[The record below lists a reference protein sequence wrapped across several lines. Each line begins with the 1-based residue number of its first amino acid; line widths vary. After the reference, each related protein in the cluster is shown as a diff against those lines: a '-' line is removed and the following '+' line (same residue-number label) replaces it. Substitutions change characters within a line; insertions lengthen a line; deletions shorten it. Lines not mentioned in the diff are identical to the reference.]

1 MSIDPE
7 APASATPTPGPSA
20 ASDTREIA
28 SGPMLRRGS
37 EQPGAD
43 PWRDVLLSLSL
54 ELPLDA
60 SPREL
65 ADRFLDGLVG
75 LLPHLALGACIVTE
89 PGEPPTLCVRLPPGA
104 SDAMERDPTRLFP
117 LLREERI
124 LELDDASTFHVATNG
139 PLAPLDLQIA
149 ERSAQVL
156 GRALARSRAFRA
168 SERSSRS
175 LERLQA
181 RMIQAE
187 KLASLGQIVAGIVHE
202 LNNPLTSILAY
213 TDYLARK
220 RRALDIDDEVE
231 DDLERLRRIE
241 EAASRILK
249 FSRDLVAYARP
260 SAEVPGPVSLNEVID
275 KALGFCEHE
284 FHRIVVDY
292 DVAEG
297 LPPIRGVS
305 GSLIQVF
312 VNLFTNAAH
321 AMSDGGRL
329 LIRAR
334 VEPTARALLVDVE
347 DEGLGI
353 EPENVSLIFEPFF
366 TTKTEGRGTGL
377 GLSIVR
383 GIVDTHGGT
392 VAVRSFPGRGTVFTL
407 TLPLAGS

>member
-1 MSIDPE
+1 MKLEPS
-7 APASATPTPGPSA
+7 STPTPTPA
-20 ASDTREIA
+20 PAVASDTREIG
-28 SGPMLRRGS
+28 SGPVRRGS

-43 PWRDVLLSLSL
+43 PWRDVLLDLSL

-60 SPREL
+60 NPREL
-65 ADRFLDGLVG
+65 ADRFLDGLGV
-75 LLPHLALGACIVTE
+75 LLPHVALGACIVTE

-124 LELDDASTFHVATNG
+124 LPLDEASTFHVAANG
-139 PLAPLDLQIA
+139 PLAPLDLQIT

-156 GRALARSRAFRA
+156 GKALARSRAYRA

-213 TDYLARK
+213 ADYLARK
-220 RRALDIDDEVE
+220 RRARSGDADVD

-249 FSRDLVAYARP
+249 FSRDLVAYSRP
-260 SAEVPGPVSLNEVID
+260 SAEVPGPVLLGEVVG

-284 FHRIVVDY
+284 FKRIRVEHA
-292 DVAEG
+292 VADD

-321 AMSDGGRL
+321 AMTDGGRL
-329 LIRAR
+329 RIRAR
-334 VEPTARALLVDVE
+334 LEPIARAVLVDVE

-353 EPENVSLIFEPFF
+353 DPENVSLIFEPFF

-392 VAVRSFPGRGTVFTL
+392 IAVRSAPGQGTIFTL

>member
-1 MSIDPE
+1 
-7 APASATPTPGPSA
+7 
-20 ASDTREIA
+20 
-28 SGPMLRRGS
+28 
-37 EQPGAD
+37 
-43 PWRDVLLSLSL
+43 
-54 ELPLDA
+54 
-60 SPREL
+60 
-65 ADRFLDGLVG
+65 
-75 LLPHLALGACIVTE
+75 
-89 PGEPPTLCVRLPPGA
+89 
-104 SDAMERDPTRLFP
+104 
-117 LLREERI
+117 
-124 LELDDASTFHVATNG
+124 
-139 PLAPLDLQIA
+139 
-149 ERSAQVL
+149 
-156 GRALARSRAFRA
+156 
-168 SERSSRS
+168 
-175 LERLQA
+175 
-181 RMIQAE
+181 MIQAE

-213 TDYLARK
+213 ADYLARK
-220 RRALDIDDEVE
+220 RRARAHDADLE

-260 SAEVPGPVSLNEVID
+260 SAEIPGPVSLSDVIG

-284 FHRIVVDY
+284 FNRIRIERL
-292 DVAEG
+292 VAED

-321 AMSDGGRL
+321 AMSEGGRL
-329 LIRAR
+329 RIRAR
-334 VEPTARALLVDVE
+334 VEPAARAVLVDIE

-392 VAVRSFPGRGTVFTL
+392 IAVRSVPGRGTVFTL
-407 TLPLAGS
+407 TLPLAGC